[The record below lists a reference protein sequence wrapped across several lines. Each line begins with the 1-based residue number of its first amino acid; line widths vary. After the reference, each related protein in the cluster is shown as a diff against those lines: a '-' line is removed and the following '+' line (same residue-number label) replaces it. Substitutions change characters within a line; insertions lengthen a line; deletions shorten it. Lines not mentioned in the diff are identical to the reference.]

1 MSHHVMESKRPRIL
15 CGRTAMLDSGAA
27 SARRTTF
34 CRTTSKRYLRRREL
48 LTRISAR
55 HEFPDIGPAGTF
67 AHTAGQNSPSWTNA
81 GFARVRP
88 YSGHYDAFGAT
99 FSRLIT
105 L

>member
-1 MSHHVMESKRPRIL
+1 MSHHVMESKLPRIL

-48 LTRISAR
+48 LTRISGR

-81 GFARVRP
+81 G
-88 YSGHYDAFGAT
+88 HYDAFGAT
-99 FSRLIT
+99 LSRSEEHTSELQ
-105 L
+105 